1 MMATYHSYHDDSK
14 RADAA
19 MKLGPH
25 LHRIGNDIVAAYLV
39 NTDEGVTVID
49 AGLAGHWR
57 DLNAELASM
66 GRSLDDIR
74 GVILTHGDSDH
85 LGFAERLR
93 RDHGVA
99 VYIHEADAARARGE
113 GKPKA
118 SWGPVKLGAALGFFW
133 YTMRKGGIRTTYLTE
148 VVGVHDGQVLDL
160 PGQPRVIGLPGH
172 SPGSIAVHIPLA
184 DAIFVGDGLTTR
196 QVLTGQ
202 RGPQPAPFTDDPEQA
217 LASLNRLE
225 GTQATWLLPGHG
237 TPWSGGVAE
246 AVREVRNTAG
256 A

>member
-1 MMATYHSYHDDSK
+1 
-14 RADAA
+14 

-39 NTDEGVTVID
+39 DSDEGVTVID

-74 GVILTHGDSDH
+74 GVILTHGDTDH

-93 RDHGVA
+93 RDHGVP
-99 VYIHEADAARARGE
+99 VYVHEADAARARGE
-113 GKPKA
+113 FKPKA
-118 SWGPVKLGAALGFFW
+118 SWGRVKLGATVDFLW
-133 YTMRKGGIRTTYLTE
+133 YAIRKGAVRTTYLTE
-148 VVGVHDGQVLDL
+148 VVGVDDGQVLDL
-160 PGQPRVIGLPGH
+160 PGAPRIIGLPGH
-172 SPGSIAVHIPLA
+172 SPGSIAVHVPVA

-196 QVLTGQ
+196 HVLTGQ
-202 RGPQPAPFTDDPEQA
+202 PGPQPAPFTDDPEQA
-217 LASLNRLE
+217 LTSLNRLD
-225 GTQATWLLPGHG
+225 GIQATWLLPGHG

-246 AVREVRNTAG
+246 AVGAVRTA
-256 A
+256 ANA